1 MKIKISSKILKSF
14 PGIQYTVILI
24 KNIDNSRKISNISQ
38 LLRGS
43 AVVAKNELKKA
54 DKKGLFSQVAEIALE
69 DGSTFLESY
78 LLSSRMKKVLA
89 GKDLEGK
96 NNLLNFT
103 GFISLKFFLPLHGF
117 DLDQAEQ
124 DHSLDFYLPKK
135 GKKSPELDFLPET
148 RNLVLW
154 FPNLVNWSEEEID
167 HFIDE
172 INLNLNKY
180 LHTKI
185 TEVYHLDSEHPEVDL
200 GYQSEKEKQF
210 LEQKEQEDVLAPVFH
225 KSSLVDKTVSEQPIL
240 TETSQNHQT
249 ETPIEPIQPVKPA
262 ARLQQIL
269 IDLITENFPELSSL
283 DTPQDLSL
291 LIEVEIPKDS
301 TRGDYSSNIAMKLA
315 KILNQ
320 SPQQLAA
327 RIVTLLQAKQVDFAD
342 LVVRIEDVNPG
353 FINFYLS
360 PAYFQNSLQE
370 ILKLQDQ
377 YGHQDIGQGQKIMIE
392 FGSLNIAKPFGA
404 HHFLTTVIGQ
414 TLVNLYKV
422 LNFQVLSADHP
433 GDWGTQF
440 GKSIYAYKKWGDQ
453 DTVEKDPINEML
465 KLYVRFHAESEVDKS
480 LEDAAREEFL
490 KLEQGDSEN
499 LQLWQWMVE
508 ISIKDLNQIYQTM
521 GVKHDRRY
529 GEAKYNQACQEL
541 LAKGKQ
547 LGVFI
552 EGEKGAYIANL
563 EEEKLPPALVQ
574 KGDGT
579 SLYITRDLA
588 SIEDRLKSETD
599 LKELIY
605 VVDSGQTLH
614 FKQLFAVAA
623 LLHEADKNFPI
634 CKYRHVP
641 YGRMNFAD
649 SSMSTRKGNVIL
661 GVDLIKESTQRSEKL
676 LQDKLGPELENFSA
690 PELKNLTHGLA
701 LGAIKYAM
709 LSQAPESDFTF
720 DWDKV
725 LSFEGNSAPYLQYTL
740 TRAQSILRKT
750 PDSLQSNSQTQAVP
764 MAKSHSSIDQTS
776 LFSLEEIQKAAL
788 SAAQTAAA
796 ESTSTP
802 FGLPAEQALLHLLP
816 LFPDK
821 VTAAALQFKP
831 HTLTNYLH
839 ELAQTFNSFYG
850 SVPVLKTQ
858 RQDLL
863 EARLNLVRATV
874 QVLKN
879 GLQILGI
886 ACFERM

>member
-1 MKIKISSKILKSF
+1 MKIKISSKILKFF

-54 DKKGLFSQVAEIALE
+54 DKKGLFSQVAEVALE

-210 LEQKEQEDVLAPVFH
+210 LEQKAEEDVLAPVFH
-225 KSSLVDKTVSEQPIL
+225 KSSIGEKNLSETPVIAEISPDL
-240 TETSQNHQT
+240 PTETRAES
-249 ETPIEPIQPVKPA
+249 VKPA

-269 IDLITENFPELSSL
+269 IDIVAENFPELSSL

-301 TRGDYSSNIAMKLA
+301 ARGDYSSNIAMKLA

-320 SPQQLAA
+320 PPQQLAD
-327 RIVTLLQAKQVDFAD
+327 RLVTLLQNKQADFSD
-342 LVVRIEDVNPG
+342 LVSRIEAASPG

-360 PAYFQNSLQE
+360 PNYFQNSLQE
-370 ILKLQDQ
+370 ILKLQDR
-377 YGHQDIGQGQKIMIE
+377 YGHQDIGHGQKIMIE

-465 KLYVRFHAESEVDKS
+465 KLYVRFHTESEVDKS

-490 KLEQGDSEN
+490 KLEQGDPEN
-499 LQLWQWMVE
+499 LHIWQWLVE

-547 LGVFI
+547 LGIFV

-588 SIEDRLKSETD
+588 SIEDRLNSETD

-605 VVDSGQTLH
+605 VVDSAQTLH

-623 LLHEADKNFPI
+623 RLHEADKNFPI
-634 CKYRHVP
+634 CKFRHVP

-676 LQDKLGPELENFSA
+676 LQDKLGPDLENFSA

-725 LSFEGNSAPYLQYTL
+725 LSFEGNSAPYLQYSL

-750 PDSLQSNSQTQAVP
+750 SAVTTSKTDSP
-764 MAKSHSSIDQTS
+764 AKSPSAIDQTS

-788 SAAQTAAA
+788 SADETAAA
-796 ESTSTP
+796 ESTATP
-802 FGLPAEQALLHLLP
+802 FGLPAEQALLRLLP

-839 ELAQTFNSFYG
+839 ELAQAFNSFYG

-863 EARLNLVRATV
+863 EARLNLVHATV

-879 GLQILGI
+879 GLQIIGI
-886 ACFERM
+886 AIFERM

>member
-124 DHSLDFYLPKK
+124 DHFLDFYLPKK

-210 LEQKEQEDVLAPVFH
+210 LEQKAEEDVLAPVFQ
-225 KSSLVDKTVSEQPIL
+225 KSSIGEKNTLDNPVSGETVIAEISPELP
-240 TETSQNHQT
+240 TENRT
-249 ETPIEPIQPVKPA
+249 EPVKPA

-269 IDLITENFPELSSL
+269 IDLIGENFPELSSL

-327 RIVTLLQAKQVDFAD
+327 RIVTLLQAKQADFAD

-360 PAYFQNSLQE
+360 PAHFSNCLQD

-377 YGHQDIGQGQKIMIE
+377 YGHQDIGHGQKIMIE
-392 FGSLNIAKPFGA
+392 FGALNIAKPFGA

-453 DTVEKDPINEML
+453 DTVEKDPVNEML

-605 VVDSGQTLH
+605 VVDSSQNLH
-614 FKQLFAVAA
+614 FKQLFAIAA
-623 LLHEADKNFPI
+623 RLHEADKNFPI
-634 CKYRHVP
+634 CKFRHVP

-649 SSMSTRKGNVIL
+649 ESMSTRKGNVIL
-661 GVDLIKESTQRSEKL
+661 GVDLIKEATHRSEKL
-676 LQDKLGPELENFSA
+676 LQEKLGPDLESFSA
-690 PELKNLTHGLA
+690 PELKNLTQGLA

-750 PDSLQSNSQTQAVP
+750 ADLNTSKTDTAT
-764 MAKSHSSIDQTS
+764 KHSSTIDQIS
-776 LFSLEEIQKAAL
+776 LFSLEEIQKADLATAEI
-788 SAAQTAAA
+788 AAT
-796 ESTSTP
+796 ESTATL

-816 LFPDK
+816 HFPAK

-839 ELAQTFNSFYG
+839 ELAQAFNSFYG

-863 EARLNLVRATV
+863 DARLSLVRATV